1 MKIPFGKPLID
12 KSEIDLVVKTLNQP
26 VLVHGKITEKF
37 EKKFGEFVGCKY
49 SVAVSSCTAGMHLGY
64 IALGIGEGDEVLVT
78 SQTHVATAHT
88 IEYVGAK
95 PVFVDCEANFGNID
109 INKLE
114 KKITKK
120 TKAISVVHFI
130 GMPVDMVEIMKI
142 AKKYNLFVIEDC
154 ALAVGSKIKNKHV
167 GLFGAFDSCYFYPI
181 KHMTTTERGMIVTK
195 KKKIFQT
202 IKKIRAFG
210 YKKNSNFKLNYDVDM
225 LGYNYRMNEIEAAIG
240 LKQLDKIKN
249 FLISRKNNFE
259 YLYENISKINGL
271 ELLKKE
277 RKEFTHSHY
286 CITFILK
293 DKKKDLRN
301 LIIQDLQ
308 RRGIGTSIYYP
319 GPVPMFSYYKKKYKL
334 KKSEF
339 KNAHAISNNSI
350 SLPVGPHLSKKQL
363 DSIVKNLKD
372 LF

>member
-12 KSEIDLVVKTLNQP
+12 KSEIDLVVKTLNQSI
-26 VLVHGKITEKF
+26 LVHGQITEKF
-37 EKKFGEFVGCKY
+37 EQKFSKFVGCKY
-49 SVAVSSCTAGMHLGY
+49 AVAVSSCTAGMHLGY

-95 PVFVDCEANFGNID
+95 PIFVDCETSFGNID
-109 INKLE
+109 ISKIE
-114 KKITKK
+114 QKITKK

-130 GMPVDMVEIMKI
+130 GMPVDMIEIMRI
-142 AKKYNLFVIEDC
+142 AKKYNLFVVEDC

-167 GLFGAFDSCYFYPI
+167 GLFGDFGSFSFYPI
-181 KHMTTTERGMIVTK
+181 KHMTTIEGGMIVTK
-195 KKKIFQT
+195 KKKIYET

-210 YKKNSNFKLNYDVDM
+210 YKKNRNFKLNYDVDM

-240 LKQLDKIKN
+240 LKQLDKIKK
-249 FLISRKNNFE
+249 FLVSRKNNFE
-259 YLYENISKINGL
+259 YLYERISLIK
-271 ELLKKE
+271 ELKLLNKYK
-277 RKEFTHSHY
+277 REFTHSHY

-293 DKKKDLRN
+293 DKRSGLRN
-301 LIIQDLQ
+301 LIIKDLQ
-308 RRGIGTSIYYP
+308 RKGIGTSIYYP
-319 GPVPMFSYYKKKYKL
+319 GPVPMFSYYKKKYAL
-334 KKSEF
+334 RKSEF
-339 KNAHAISNNSI
+339 KNADTISNQSI

-363 DSIVKNLKD
+363 NSIVKNLKD